1 MILASWIYVFQL
13 LLILDCWLL
22 VLISFIFAPFMERRS
37 LLKSLGALAVL
48 PGLAFKNSVTFKK
61 PVLRVAH
68 LTDVHLK
75 DKWDAP
81 ARFARCLHH
90 VQQQPGVDF
99 ILNGGD
105 VVFDMNKENMDT
117 IDTQW
122 KLWHSTIQSDCSLP
136 IHYVLGNH
144 DIWWNENDKGQA
156 LYGKAYSINQ
166 LQLASPYYSFNRNGW
181 KFILLDSVHLDID
194 GTWYIGKLGDEQL
207 AWLENE
213 LTSTPVTM
221 PVCVLSH
228 IPLLTA
234 TTMVDDQT
242 TVNRWEVLGGD
253 MHTDIAQIISLFY
266 KHPNV
271 KLCLSGHIHLRD
283 KVVYNNVT
291 YICNGA
297 VSGAWWEGNKRETA
311 PGYGLIDFYA
321 DGTFDEQYINY

>member
-1 MILASWIYVFQL
+1 
-13 LLILDCWLL
+13 
-22 VLISFIFAPFMERRS
+22 MERRS
-37 LLKSLGALAVL
+37 LLKTLGGLLLVPALPL
-48 PGLAFKNSVTFKK
+48 TTLADDKK

-75 DKWDAP
+75 DKFDAP

-90 VQQQPGVDF
+90 VQQQKGVDF

-105 VVFDMNKENMDT
+105 IVFDMNKENIGT
-117 IDTQW
+117 ISSQW
-122 KLWHSTIQSDCSLP
+122 KLWHTTLQSDCSLP
-136 IHYVLGNH
+136 VHYVLGNH
-144 DIWWNENDKGQA
+144 DIWWNEYDKTQA
-156 LYGKAYSINQ
+156 LYGKEYSMGQ
-166 LQLASPYYSFNRNGW
+166 LQLTTPYYSFTKNGW

-194 GTWYIGKLGDEQL
+194 NTWYIGKLGDAQM

-213 LTSTPVTM
+213 LNNTPATT

-234 TTMVDDQT
+234 TNMIDDQSAI
-242 TVNRWEVLGGD
+242 NKWEVLGGD
-253 MHTDIAQIISLFY
+253 MHTDIASIVALFY

-321 DGTFDEQYINY
+321 DGSYDERYINY

>member
-1 MILASWIYVFQL
+1 MQ
-13 LLILDCWLL
+13 
-22 VLISFIFAPFMERRS
+22 RRS
-37 LLKSLGALAVL
+37 LLKNLGGLLLIPAL
-48 PGLAFKNSVTFKK
+48 PFKSTAADVK

-68 LTDVHLK
+68 LTDIHLK
-75 DKWDAP
+75 DKFDAP
-81 ARFARCLHH
+81 TRFAKCLHH

-117 IDTQW
+117 INTQW
-122 KLWHSTIQSDCSLP
+122 GLWHKTIKADCSLP
-136 IHYVLGNH
+136 MHYVLGNH

-156 LYGKAYSINQ
+156 IYGKKYSMDQ
-166 LQLASPYYSFNRNGW
+166 LQLSTAYYSFIKSGW
-181 KFILLDSVHLDID
+181 KFIMLDSVHLDLD
-194 GTWYIGKLGDEQL
+194 GTWYIGKLGDEQFN
-207 AWLENE
+207 WLENE
-213 LTSTPVTM
+213 LKSTPSTT

-228 IPLLTA
+228 IPILSA
-234 TTMVDDQT
+234 TLMVDDIT
-242 TVNRWEVLGGD
+242 AGSNKWEILGGD
-253 MHTDIAQIISLFY
+253 MHTDTNKIIDLFY
-266 KHPNV
+266 RHPNV

-321 DGTFDEQYINY
+321 DGSFKEQYVNY